1 MITRIRIF
9 TYIVTAIVGVAVG
22 YSAKLAYDLAQ
33 SERLDAVGGVETY
46 KRERVQALLA
56 LKDKIGVT
64 DPEVRIQE
72 LESIDRQISE
82 IENEGTE
89 ELGNEMRRVK

>member
-22 YSAKLAYDLAQ
+22 YSGKLAYDLAQ

-46 KRERVQALLA
+46 KRERVAALLA
-56 LKDKIGVT
+56 LKGKIGVV
-64 DPEVRIQE
+64 DPEVRTQE
-72 LESIDRQISE
+72 LEAIDRQISE

-89 ELGNEMRRVK
+89 EVGAELRRVK

>member
-9 TYIVTAIVGVAVG
+9 GYAVTLAVGVLVG
-22 YSAKLAYDLAQ
+22 YSAKLAYDLAR

-56 LKDKIGVT
+56 LKEKIRIT
-64 DPEVRIQE
+64 DPEVRNRE
-72 LESIDRQISE
+72 LEAIDRQISE
-82 IENEGTE
+82 IENETVDEYGQ
-89 ELGNEMRRVK
+89 ELRRVK

>member
-46 KRERVQALLA
+46 KRERVAALLA
-56 LKDKIGVT
+56 LKEKVAIT
-64 DPEVRIQE
+64 DPEVRTRE

>member
-46 KRERVQALLA
+46 KRERVAALLA
-56 LKDKIGVT
+56 LKEKVAIT
-64 DPEVRIQE
+64 DPEVRTRE

-82 IENEGTE
+82 IENEGVE
-89 ELGNEMRRVK
+89 EVGAELRRVK

>member
-9 TYIVTAIVGVAVG
+9 TYIVTAIVGIAVG
-22 YSAKLAYDLAQ
+22 YSGKLAYDLAQ

-56 LKDKIGVT
+56 LKEKVNVT
-64 DPEVRIQE
+64 DPEVRTRE

-82 IENEGTE
+82 IENEGVD
-89 ELGNEMRRVK
+89 ELGNEIRRVK

>member
-22 YSAKLAYDLAQ
+22 YSGKLAYDLAQ

-56 LKDKIGVT
+56 LKEKVNVT
-64 DPEVRIQE
+64 DPQVRTQE
-72 LESIDRQISE
+72 LEAIDRQISE
-82 IENEGTE
+82 IENEGVE
-89 ELGNEMRRVK
+89 EVGAELRRVK